1 MIGEPVSTGALIAPV
16 LVLVAMTFG
25 LLVWGG
31 RMRFAAVGRGE
42 VKMRD
47 IALREPHWPKRILQI
62 GNCFQNQLELPV
74 LFYVLVALLLVTG
87 EGGLVDLVL
96 AWAFV
101 AARIAHAAVFVT
113 SNDLRKRGPI
123 FVVGMAVLIAHWA
136 WFAVGLYAF

>member
-1 MIGEPVSTGALIAPV
+1 MNAGAVSAGALLAPV
-16 LVLVAMTFG
+16 LVLVAMTFA
-25 LLVWGG
+25 LLLWSG
-31 RMRFAAVGRGE
+31 RMRFSAVGRGE

-47 IALREPHWPKRILQI
+47 VALREPNWPKRILQV

-74 LFYVLVALLLVTG
+74 LFYVLVGFVLVTG
-87 EGGLVDLVL
+87 EGSIVDLVL

-123 FVVGMAVLIAHWA
+123 FVVGMAVLALHWG
-136 WFAVGLYAF
+136 WFAARLYAL